1 MIYKKINKCRI
12 SKKNDLVTI
21 FKVNNFGLT
30 GTFPK
35 NKNTKLP
42 KTPLHVVFSKSSKL
56 LQLKHNY
63 NPKILYGKNYGY
75 RSGLNPTMVNHL
87 KNKSSFLKKK
97 YKFYKNK
104 DLILDIGAND
114 GTFLKEFKNLKR
126 YAVDPSLAKF
136 KNFYNKTTVQIAKRF
151 EEAFV
156 KIKNKKFKFI
166 TCIAM
171 FYDLE
176 DPVNFLK
183 KIKYILS
190 EQGVLHIEIAYL
202 PEIIKTFSYDTFC
215 QEHYEY
221 YSLMSINHLFNICD
235 MKILEFGFNNI
246 NGGSIWLDV
255 THKDSKLI
263 DNKSKL
269 IKFLKKEK
277 KEKIDKIQTYK
288 NFFKKVLKHSN
299 ELNALIKKIT
309 ESNKSIYG
317 FGASTKGNVLLQL
330 SKLDNRTV
338 KGIFDVNPKKFNA
351 FTPLTNIKIID
362 EKNLSKF
369 KIDYMLILIWHFKNY
384 IIKKIRSANKSIKI
398 IVPFPKIKII

>member
-1 MIYKKINKCRI
+1 MIYKEINKCRI

-35 NKNTKLP
+35 NKNVKLP

-114 GTFLKEFKNLKR
+114 GTFLKEFRNLKR
-126 YAVDPSLAKF
+126 YAVDPSLSKF
-136 KNFYNKTTVQIAKRF
+136 KNFYDKKTVQIAKRF
-151 EEAFV
+151 EDAFIN
-156 KIKNKKFKFI
+156 IKNKKFQFI

-190 EQGVLHIEIAYL
+190 EKGILHIEIAYL
-202 PEIIKTFSYDTFC
+202 PEIIKNFSYDTFC

-221 YSLMSINHLFNICD
+221 YSLISLNNLFNICD
-235 MKILEFGFNNI
+235 MKILDFGFNSI

-255 THKDSKLI
+255 AHKNSNLKENKKKL
-263 DNKSKL
+263 L
-269 IKFLKKEK
+269 KFLKNERK
-277 KEKIDKIQTYK
+277 KKIDKIQTYK
-288 NFFKKVLKHSN
+288 NFFKKVFRHSN
-299 ELNALIKKIT
+299 ELNSLINKITKSKKIV
-309 ESNKSIYG
+309 YG

-338 KGIFDVNPKKFNA
+338 KGIFDVNPKKFNT

-362 EKNLSKF
+362 EKKLSKF
-369 KIDYMLILIWHFKNY
+369 RMDYMLVLIWHFKNY
-384 IIKKIRSANKSIKI
+384 VIKKIKSANKSIKI

>member
-35 NKNTKLP
+35 NKNAILP

-87 KNKSSFLKKK
+87 KNKSSFLKRK
-97 YKFYKNK
+97 YKFYRHK

-136 KNFYNKTTVQIAKRF
+136 KNFYDKKTVQIAKRF
-151 EEAFV
+151 EDAFI
-156 KIKNKKFKFI
+156 KIRNKKFKFI

-190 EQGVLHIEIAYL
+190 EEGILHIEIAYL
-202 PEIIKTFSYDTFC
+202 PEIIKNFSYDTFC

-221 YSLMSINHLFNICD
+221 YSLISLNHLFSICD
-235 MKILEFGFNNI
+235 MKILNFGFNKI

-269 IKFLKKEK
+269 FRYLKQEK

-288 NFFKKVLKHSN
+288 NFFNKVIKHSN
-299 ELNALIKKIT
+299 ELNSLIKKIT
-309 ESNKSIYG
+309 KRDKIIYG

-330 SKLDNRTV
+330 SKIDNRTI

-384 IIKKIRSANKSIKI
+384 VIKKIRNANSSVKI

>member
-1 MIYKKINKCRI
+1 MIYKEINKCRI
-12 SKKNDLVTI
+12 SKKKDLVTI

-35 NKNTKLP
+35 NKNVKLP

-87 KNKSSFLKKK
+87 KKKSFFLKRK

-136 KNFYNKTTVQIAKRF
+136 KNFYDKKTVQIAKRF
-151 EEAFV
+151 EDAFIN
-156 KIKNKKFKFI
+156 IKNKKFKFI

-190 EQGVLHIEIAYL
+190 EQGILHIEIAYL

-221 YSLMSINHLFNICD
+221 YSLISLNHLFNICN
-235 MKILEFGFNNI
+235 MKILNFGFNNI

-255 THKDSKLI
+255 THKNSNLIENKQKLF
-263 DNKSKL
+263 
-269 IKFLKKEK
+269 KFLKKEK

-288 NFFKKVLKHSN
+288 NFFKKVLRHSN
-299 ELNALIKKIT
+299 ELNYLINKIT
-309 ESNKSIYG
+309 KSNKIVYG

-330 SKLDNRTV
+330 SKLDNRIV
-338 KGIFDVNPKKFNA
+338 KGIFDVNPKKFST

-362 EKNLSKF
+362 EKKLSKF
-369 KIDYMLILIWHFKNY
+369 KIDYMLVLIWHFKNY
-384 IIKKIRSANKSIKI
+384 VIKKIKSANKSIKI